1 MATTTRTVR
10 IPEQLDTV
18 RVLGPNDE
26 VIRELEHAFTHITM
40 HIRGLDVTIRSTSRA
55 GESEASEAEDMLHT
69 IIDAAYREPMDAVTA
84 RRMLDQRVLSNTVR
98 DEAPG
103 HGAATDKVR
112 RARALRRDDA
122 RDARGTYRKPHTP
135 GVITYAA
142 GYPVRPKTLGQAGYV
157 QAIDE
162 HTITFGIGPAGTGKT
177 YLAVAKAVRAFQE
190 GQVRR
195 IILTRPAVEAGEN
208 LGFLPGSLN
217 EKVDPYLRPLYDALS
232 DMFGP
237 ERMRALLDDGTIEVA
252 PLTYMRG
259 RTLNDAYVILDEAQN
274 TTAQQMKMFLT
285 RLGFNTKMV
294 VTGDITQVDLA
305 APRSGLATIERVL
318 RGIDDIAF
326 VHLGAADVVRHA
338 LVGRIVDAYE
348 RYDEARAAVRRNARP
363 GRQRSMRGRT
373 ARNERGSDQ

>member
-1 MATTTRTVR
+1 MVATTTRTVR

-26 VIRELEHAFTHITM
+26 VLRELEHAFTHITM
-40 HIRGLDVTIRSTSRA
+40 HIRGLDVTIKSTSRA

-69 IIDAAYREPMDAVTA
+69 IIDAAYREPMDAVTV

-142 GYPVRPKTLGQAGYV
+142 GYPVRPKTLGQADYV

-252 PLTYMRG
+252 PLAYMRG

-318 RGIDDIAF
+318 HGIDDIAF

-338 LVGRIVDAYE
+338 LVGRIVDAYD
-348 RYDEARAAVRRNARP
+348 RYDEARAARAA
-363 GRQRSMRGRT
+363 QRAAGAT
-373 ARNERGSDQ
+373 PQPEGKDGAQ